1 MLEKIYN
8 YANLAEKDINDI
20 VIRIKALIIKD
31 DNILI
36 GNGNNVWQFPGGHL
50 EEGETFKECLKREV
64 LEETGIYLDD
74 TEIKEPFYKVTYLNK
89 DYPTVGIN
97 RKNEIYY

>member
-31 DNILI
+31 DN
-36 GNGNNVWQFPGGHL
+36 
-50 EEGETFKECLKREV
+50 
-64 LEETGIYLDD
+64 D
-74 TEIKEPFYKVTYLNK
+74 
-89 DYPTVGIN
+89 
-97 RKNEIYY
+97 NEK